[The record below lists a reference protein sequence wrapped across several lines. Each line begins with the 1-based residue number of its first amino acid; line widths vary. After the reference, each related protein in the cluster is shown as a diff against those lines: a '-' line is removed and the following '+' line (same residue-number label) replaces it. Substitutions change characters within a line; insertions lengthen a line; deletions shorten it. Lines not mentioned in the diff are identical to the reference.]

1 MWKKKDDAED
11 LQPEFSSKERPE
23 LGLLG
28 DALAKSL
35 TEDPF
40 QKGDLPDPFQKE
52 DLPVV
57 PQSVFKEDSN
67 QPLASPAMNTYTEAV
82 TEFTKSATAFI
93 EQLPLLAKARDA
105 YEEAMRASKE
115 VRTALDASD
124 ENLRTLMTQLEQR
137 INLKE
142 LKPTTDK
149 KPPEPANQGERIKE
163 TAVGGG
169 RAFRWP

>member
-57 PQSVFKEDSN
+57 PHSVFKEDSN
-67 QPLASPAMNTYTEAV
+67 QPLASPAMRL
-82 TEFTKSATAFI
+82 S
-93 EQLPLLAKARDA
+93 
-105 YEEAMRASKE
+105 
-115 VRTALDASD
+115 
-124 ENLRTLMTQLEQR
+124 
-137 INLKE
+137 
-142 LKPTTDK
+142 
-149 KPPEPANQGERIKE
+149 
-163 TAVGGG
+163 
-169 RAFRWP
+169 